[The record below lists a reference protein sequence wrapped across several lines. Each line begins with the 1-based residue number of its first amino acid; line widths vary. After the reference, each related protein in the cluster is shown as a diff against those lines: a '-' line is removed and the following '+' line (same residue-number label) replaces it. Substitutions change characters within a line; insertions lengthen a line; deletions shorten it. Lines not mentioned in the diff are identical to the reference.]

1 MQKGMI
7 KSAFLSS
14 LLILGSCM
22 PGQAAADFNSHFS
35 AGETAFAAHNFTA
48 AAENFAQALKYVPED
63 LRSRFR
69 YGQALFSLNRYSES
83 HSQFQAV
90 LQNSPSNIIARV
102 YLAENLVRLNR
113 PAEARTHLEWIL
125 RVQPEHERARQLL
138 QEVGAAQV
146 NNAAV
151 IAVPQ
156 NRQTAAVPSKAKI
169 QKQPAQAVRTAQTAA
184 QNLQPVP
191 ATSKTHAVA
200 AKALVPVEKA
210 VAVAPAV
217 AAAPQVQQFAPQAFV
232 DGRMVNVQKPAVVA
246 RQAPLP
252 AQKDVAAF
260 DLESYLVLA
269 KDSLLVNLEQ
279 ARYNLESDDTRAA
292 AVSLMKAE
300 ELARAAKDSRRF
312 LEVQILN
319 SLVLVYNR
327 DFTGFGQHLMQLK
340 SVLSPESYKSFL
352 DIYNQ
357 GAALKDPVDQARLV
371 AGIAMGAG
379 HHAVAT
385 RLLREAF
392 AKFPNDALIG
402 SMLTDAQMQNL
413 DYKGAEATLSQ
424 LARSDA
430 NNGEVWFNLARFY
443 LTADYR
449 PEQVRTY
456 ANHAAKLRPDDARNG
471 ILLAL
476 LDYSEGRIKEG
487 IDRIRSLLPAVN
499 DPALKGIC
507 QRIITDGETAGHEKI
522 NFVSVLALPGAR
534 HAHQS
539 SFRMLGEDYLKQ
551 GSFFTAMKHFRKAG
565 DNAEIGRTWLGL
577 SSALHTAGESA
588 MAATTAG
595 YGLKALHHELAANP
609 GNGRANLYIAL
620 YHYERG
626 DKVAARQAI
635 ERGLASQNCERSTRT
650 RLTAILNAISS

>member
-14 LLILGSCM
+14 LLMLGSCM

-113 PAEARTHLEWIL
+113 PTEARTHLEWIL
-125 RVQPEHERARQLL
+125 RVQPGHERAQQLL
-138 QEVGAAQV
+138 QEVGAAPV

-151 IAVPQ
+151 VAVPQ
-156 NRQTAAVPSKAKI
+156 NRQTAAAPVKAKA
-169 QKQPAQAVRTAQTAA
+169 QKKPAQTAKTAQIAPQNLPLAQAAPKAQTAA
-184 QNLQPVP
+184 VKAVVQVER
-191 ATSKTHAVA
+191 AAVA
-200 AKALVPVEKA
+200 APVE
-210 VAVAPAV
+210 
-217 AAAPQVQQFAPQAFV
+217 PQIQQFAPQAFV
-232 DGRMVNVQKPAVVA
+232 DGRMVKTQKSAAVA
-246 RQAPLP
+246 NQAPLP
-252 AQKDVAAF
+252 AKKDVAAF

-402 SMLTDAQMQNL
+402 SMLADAQMQNL

-471 ILLAL
+471 IILAL

-487 IDRIRSLLPAVN
+487 VARIRSLLPAVN

-507 QRIITDGETAGHEKI
+507 ERIITDGETAGNERI
-522 NFVSVLALPGAR
+522 NFISVLALPGAR

-551 GSFFTAMKHFRKAG
+551 GSFFTAMKYFKKAG
-565 DNAEIGRTWLGL
+565 DNSEIGRTWLGL
-577 SSALHTAGESA
+577 ASALHTAGESA

-635 ERGLASQNCERSTRT
+635 ERGLASQSCERSTRT

>member
-1 MQKGMI
+1 MI

-14 LLILGSCM
+14 LLMLGSCM

-35 AGETAFAAHNFTA
+35 AGETAFAARNFTA

-69 YGQALFSLNRYSES
+69 YGQALFSLNKYSES

-113 PAEARTHLEWIL
+113 PVEARTHLEWIL
-125 RVQPEHERARQLL
+125 RVQPGHERAQQLL
-138 QEVGAAQV
+138 QEIGAAPV
-146 NNAAV
+146 NNASV

-156 NRQTAAVPSKAKI
+156 NKQIAVAPVKAKN
-169 QKQPAQAVRTAQTAA
+169 QKQAIQTVRAAQTSP
-184 QNLQPVP
+184 QNLQSLPVAP
-191 ATSKTHAVA
+191 KNQAAA
-200 AKALVPVEKA
+200 AKAVVPVEKA
-210 VAVAPAV
+210 AAPAGV
-217 AAAPQVQQFAPQAFV
+217 AAPQVQQFAPQAFV
-232 DGRMVNVQKPAVVA
+232 DGRMVNVQKPAAVA

-252 AQKDVAAF
+252 AKKDVAAF

-279 ARYNLESDDTRAA
+279 ARYQLESDDTRAA

-327 DFTGFGQHLMQLK
+327 DFPGFGQHLMQLK

-392 AKFPNDALIG
+392 TKFPNDALIG
-402 SMLTDAQMQNL
+402 SMLADAQMQNL

-456 ANHAAKLRPDDARNG
+456 ANHAFEFT
-471 ILLAL
+471 
-476 LDYSEGRIKEG
+476 EG
-487 IDRIRSLLPAVN
+487 
-499 DPALKGIC
+499 
-507 QRIITDGETAGHEKI
+507 
-522 NFVSVLALPGAR
+522 
-534 HAHQS
+534 
-539 SFRMLGEDYLKQ
+539 
-551 GSFFTAMKHFRKAG
+551 
-565 DNAEIGRTWLGL
+565 
-577 SSALHTAGESA
+577 
-588 MAATTAG
+588 
-595 YGLKALHHELAANP
+595 
-609 GNGRANLYIAL
+609 NL
-620 YHYERG
+620 
-626 DKVAARQAI
+626 VP
-635 ERGLASQNCERSTRT
+635 S
-650 RLTAILNAISS
+650 